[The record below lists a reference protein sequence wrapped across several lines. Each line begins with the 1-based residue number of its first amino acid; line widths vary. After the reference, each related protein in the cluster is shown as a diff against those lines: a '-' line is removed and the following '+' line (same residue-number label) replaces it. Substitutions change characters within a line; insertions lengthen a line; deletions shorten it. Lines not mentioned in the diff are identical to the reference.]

1 MQEKEQTW
9 HARPPDNIFPSKTRK
24 QKTEDALCSVSTGA
38 CPSVSRKDK
47 VVEASIA
54 HHRAVLSEH
63 GAVVNYKIREIQANH
78 DSTDMLLHM
87 GSCSADMGAWS
98 TNEDKLHLMKKER
111 RMDTGPCPMDT
122 GPCPSFC
129 SAYK

>member
-1 MQEKEQTW
+1 M
-9 HARPPDNIFPSKTRK
+9 
-24 QKTEDALCSVSTGA
+24 STGA

-54 HHRAVLSEH
+54 YPGAVVSGH
-63 GAVVNYKIREIQANH
+63 GAEVNYKIRESQANL
-78 DSTDMLLHM
+78 DSTDMLLHT
-87 GSCSADMGAWS
+87 GSCSADTGAWS
-98 TNEDKLHLMKKER
+98 TKADKLQLMKKQR
-111 RMDTGPCPMDT
+111 RMDT

>member
-1 MQEKEQTW
+1 M
-9 HARPPDNIFPSKTRK
+9 R
-24 QKTEDALCSVSTGA
+24 TGA

-54 HHRAVLSEH
+54 PHGAVLSGH
-63 GAVVNYKIREIQANH
+63 GTVVNYKIHRIQTNL
-78 DSTDMLLHM
+78 DSTDMLLHTR
-87 GSCSADMGAWS
+87 SCSADTGAWS
-98 TNEDKLHLMKKER
+98 TDADKLHLMKKER
-111 RMDTGPCPMDT
+111 RVDM

>member
-1 MQEKEQTW
+1 M
-9 HARPPDNIFPSKTRK
+9 
-24 QKTEDALCSVSTGA
+24 STGA

-54 HHRAVLSEH
+54 HH
-63 GAVVNYKIREIQANH
+63 GAVPNYKIRGIQANL
-78 DSTDMLLHM
+78 DSTDMLLHT
-87 GSCSADMGAWS
+87 GSCSADTGAWS
-98 TNEDKLHLMKKER
+98 TNAYKLHLIKKES

-122 GPCPSFC
+122 GPCPSFY